1 MLPPNEIKNK
11 EFSRILRGYNPQEVD
26 EYINNLLLNY
36 NELYTRMKD
45 LERSYDDLYKKYKVL
60 DLDKDTVRN
69 DLIEAKNASERI
81 ITEAQE
87 KSELIIRATKTNCDY
102 IIADYRRTVAAE
114 REKLI
119 NVQARIQSMK
129 EVLLSECRDY
139 MDAID
144 RMTEISDTSLY
155 YADDDEMV
163 SKVLS
168 EVKTDVRY
176 AMAEKEQLDTISDE
190 DAKVDLECFNEAVNE
205 EESSKAAESEAHK
218 TEKEKSSEIELA
230 KTVVVPDTS
239 KIGDK
244 YIEFLEELTND
255 NSDTD
260 KE

>member
-1 MLPPNEIKNK
+1 MLPPNKINNK
-11 EFSRILRGYNPQEVD
+11 EFSRVIRGYNPQEVD
-26 EYINNLLLNY
+26 AHLNDVMQNY
-36 NELYTRMKD
+36 SELYTRVSE
-45 LERSYDDLYKKYKVL
+45 LEKAYDELYKKYKVL
-60 DLDKDTVRN
+60 ELDKDMVKN
-69 DLIEAKNASERI
+69 DLKDAMTASEKI
-81 ITEAQE
+81 ISEAQE
-87 KSELIIRATKTNCDY
+87 KSDIIVRATKTNCDY

-114 REKLI
+114 REKLL

-129 EVLLSECRDY
+129 EVLLAECREY
-139 MDAID
+139 MEAID

-155 YADDDEMV
+155 YEDDDEMV
-163 SKVLS
+163 AKVMN

-205 EESSKAAESEAHK
+205 EENSNTADPEFQEDKQ
-218 TEKEKSSEIELA
+218 EKSSEIELA